1 MDNGNEKKLVVK
13 LVCVLMSF
21 GLWLYVT
28 NVENPT
34 RKSDIKDVSVEL
46 INTDSLKSADLALAA
61 NQKFTVDVKVEGP
74 ANEIYSLDKEQ
85 FKLTADM
92 GAYALKKGEN
102 TIPVRVVNYPQGI
115 SIRND
120 GVLAVKVKIDD
131 LAEKE
136 FKVESK
142 VKVSYSKGY
151 SQQSS
156 SVNPSTIKVSG
167 PAEEVDK
174 VKKVALVGEISN
186 VESDVKEEFDVQALD
201 SEDNEIKTVELSETK
216 GTLAI
221 KIGKGKEVSIKT
233 TYSGTLQEG
242 LSIDSVELSKDKL
255 NISGDIDKVDGT
267 DFLELEPI
275 NLSNVTESKDFTL
288 KVKVPEGITVSKGD
302 EYITAKLKL
311 KSTQS
316 VTKVIDSIPIT
327 YIGNFNEDVY
337 SYEKPTVASVTVSGA
352 EKDLQNLTKD
362 NIKLE
367 ANVGDLKEGED
378 NVIELKAV
386 LVNTNVNV
394 PISSEPI
401 IIRVSK
407 K

>member
-1 MDNGNEKKLVVK
+1 MDNGNEKKLIVK

-34 RKSDIKDVSVEL
+34 RKSDIKDVAVEL

-142 VKVSYSKGY
+142 VKVSYNKGY

-156 SVNPSTIKVSG
+156 SVNPSTVKVSG

-174 VKKVALVGEISN
+174 VKKVALVGETSN
-186 VESDVKEEFDVQALD
+186 VESDVKEEFDIQALD
-201 SEDNEIKTVELSETK
+201 SEDNEIKTVELSETR

-242 LSIDSVELSKDKL
+242 LSIDSVELSKDKV
-255 NISGDIDKVDGT
+255 NISGDIDKIDVT
-267 DFLELEPI
+267 EFLELEPI

-288 KVKVPEGITVSKGD
+288 KIKVPQGITVTKGD
-302 EYITAKLKL
+302 EYITVKLKL

-367 ANVGDLKEGED
+367 ANIGDLKEGED

-386 LVNTNVNV
+386 LVNTNINV

-401 IIRVSK
+401 IIKVSK